1 MTTKPP
7 SLIAEF
13 PSDALEKIAYE
24 AVAEIP
30 TQEPND
36 RNRLGYNV
44 WMWLV
49 DRKGTFEQA
58 IRASGSRT
66 LIPTEEVV
74 KNVTLRLKA
83 KGIEVS

>member
-7 SLIAEF
+7 AQVAPF
-13 PSDALEKIAYE
+13 PADSLEKIAYE
-24 AVAEIP
+24 SVAEIP

-36 RNRLGYNV
+36 RNRLGFNV

-58 IRASGSRT
+58 VRASGSRT
-66 LIPTEEVV
+66 LIPLEEVV
-74 KNVTLRLKA
+74 KNVSEHLKA

>member
-7 SLIAEF
+7 SQVAEF
-13 PSDALEKIAYE
+13 PPDALEKIAYE
-24 AVAEIP
+24 AVADIP

-58 IRASGSRT
+58 VRSSGSRT
-66 LIPTEEVV
+66 LIPLEEVV
-74 KNVTLRLKA
+74 KNVTQRLKA